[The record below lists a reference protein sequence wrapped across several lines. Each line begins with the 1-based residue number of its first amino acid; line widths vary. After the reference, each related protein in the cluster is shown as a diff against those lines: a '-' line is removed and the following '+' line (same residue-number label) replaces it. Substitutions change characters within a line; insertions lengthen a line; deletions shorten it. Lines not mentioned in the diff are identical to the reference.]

1 MLVSKIHRCP
11 QRVNNLRNFRGPVK
25 DSDENIGG
33 RWTIKGWSFLPSPVW
48 SQNQLPEEAR
58 TARKVATAVTR
69 LEDQKSSCLDCVGVE
84 SAQTRQKLA
93 KETNRD
99 GRLERKREG
108 DEGKG
113 GEWGGKI
120 LVETMLEVAVQR
132 RVLAAEFY
140 ERVIELR
147 PHETRGES
155 EAISPSSSLD
165 KHLSSLT
172 VNQVRYRHSF
182 RNSHDKGWTNAVL
195 TKECHSKFP
204 YFEDGIA
211 VT

>member
-69 LEDQKSSCLDCVGVE
+69 LEDQKSSCLDCVG
-84 SAQTRQKLA
+84 
-93 KETNRD
+93 
-99 GRLERKREG
+99 ERKREG

-172 VNQVRYRHSF
+172 VNQYSF
-182 RNSHDKGWTNAVL
+182 RNSHNKAWTNAVL